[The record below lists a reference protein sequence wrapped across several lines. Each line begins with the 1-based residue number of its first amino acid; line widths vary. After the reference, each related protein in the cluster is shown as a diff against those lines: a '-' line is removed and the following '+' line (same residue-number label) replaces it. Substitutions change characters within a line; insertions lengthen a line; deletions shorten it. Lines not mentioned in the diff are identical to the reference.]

1 MPITSTVGGSVELK
15 GLGGAHPG
23 VAPIDTSAS
32 AAAGAIGTMTV
43 SAGGWVSSG
52 TTAAGY
58 PSGYYP
64 LSISSVSGQRVTFD
78 PFGQGAIT
86 YSLPNSTS
94 GTITTVSSTT
104 VTLSGST
111 SGMSQGSDLTIYM
124 SGGGTSSPNYV
135 MGNLYPGTYFV
146 ASVLN
151 GNQVTLASSY
161 SNAIANSP
169 ITFTTTGYD
178 SSNAVGGMNYISG
191 GLPSGVTFNS
201 GTGTVSGAIGINS
214 TSNPGYNN
222 GMILNYTPTGGL
234 YSGQVV
240 PTTAYTYKVRATDA
254 LGINATDRTYSINLS
269 VPYAYRQVITTTYLQ
284 AGYANSA
291 VWQTTCRVTNSTDTS
306 IDLGSSGYQE
316 VAHNYQMS
324 AHNYTRSFTFGA
336 SGSHCGAASNVIAF
350 NMRTET
356 ANTAGYSR
364 GYPVSQN
371 NCSTLRQEYY
381 YAWCT
386 SPASYTCYEMNL
398 TTEQGY
404 TAPTSC
410 PGPNSLTGN
419 SWDGYGVWMSQN
431 YNMTYATRS
440 VTTRSGS
447 NITGDNQGK
456 VMEGKINA
464 YGGREA
470 CPSTNWRRT
479 VQSTNTSVD
488 AAGAKPYNS
497 GEENNMTGQDWG
509 YCVGF
514 YGPAG
519 HVNTSFKFIYAT
531 EAGYSTNASLEA
543 KGGHAGNSSGT
554 AAWRD

>member
-1 MPITSTVGGSVELK
+1 MPITSTVGGTVELK

-23 VAPIDTSAS
+23 VAPVDTSAS
-32 AAAGAIGTMTV
+32 TAAGSIGTMTV
-43 SAGGWVSSG
+43 TAGGWVSSG
-52 TTAAGY
+52 TTPPGY

-64 LSISSVSGQRVTFD
+64 LSISSVSGSRVAFD

-86 YSLPNSTS
+86 YTLPNALS
-94 GTITTVSSTT
+94 GTITSVSGAT
-104 VTLSGST
+104 VTISGST
-111 SGMSQGSDLTIYM
+111 SGMAQGSDFTVYF
-124 SGGGTSSPNYV
+124 SGGGTNAQQSTYGGV
-135 MGNLYPGTYFV
+135 WPGTWYV
-146 ASVLN
+146 ASVVS
-151 GNQVTLASSY
+151 GNQVTLATTY
-161 SNAIANSP
+161 GNAIANSP
-169 ITFTTTGYD
+169 TTFQSYNTSYTVSGL
-178 SSNAVGGMNYISG
+178 NYVSG
-191 GLPSGVTFNS
+191 ALPSGLSFNS
-201 GTGTVSGAIGINS
+201 STGTVSGAISINS

-222 GMILNYTPTGGL
+222 GMLLNYPPSGGL
-234 YSGQVV
+234 YDGRTV
-240 PTTAYTYKVRATDA
+240 PTTSYQFKVRATDA
-254 LGINATDRTYSINLS
+254 LGINQTDRQYSINLS

-284 AGYANSA
+284 AGYANSSC
-291 VWQTTCRVTNSTDTS
+291 WQTTCRTTNSTDTT

-324 AHNYTRSFTFGA
+324 AHNLTRSFTFGA
-336 SGSHCGAASNVIAF
+336 GSAHCAAASNVIAF

-386 SPASYTCYEMNL
+386 SPAATTVYEMNL

-410 PGPNSLTGN
+410 PGPNALTGN

-431 YNMTYATRS
+431 YNMTYSNRT
-440 VTTRSGS
+440 VTSRGGTTV
-447 NITGDNQGK
+447 TGDAQGK

-464 YGGREA
+464 YGGREG

-509 YCVGF
+509 YCIGF

-531 EAGYSTNASLEA
+531 EAGYGTNASLEA

-554 AAWRD
+554 TCWRD

>member
-23 VAPIDTSAS
+23 VAPVDTSAS
-32 AAAGAIGTMTV
+32 AAAGSIGTMTV
-43 SAGGWVSSG
+43 SSGAWTASG

-86 YSLPNSTS
+86 YSLPNATS
-94 GTITTVSSTT
+94 GTISSISGAN
-104 VTLSGST
+104 VTISGST
-111 SGMSQGSDLTIYM
+111 SGMSQGSDFTITLP
-124 SGGGTSSPNYV
+124 GGGTGSSNYTF
-135 MGNLYPGTYFV
+135 GNLFPGTWWV
-146 ASVLN
+146 ASVVN
-151 GNQVTLASSY
+151 GNTVTLATTQA
-161 SNAIANSP
+161 NALANSP
-169 ITFTTTGYD
+169 VTF
-178 SSNAVGGMNYISG
+178 SSTYNNSYSVSGMQYISG
-191 GLPSGVTFNS
+191 GLPSGVSFNS
-201 GTGTVSGAIGINS
+201 STGTVSGTISINS

-222 GMILNYTPTGGL
+222 GMILNYAPTGG
-234 YSGQVV
+234 VTNV
-240 PTTAYTYKVRATDA
+240 PTTTAYTYKIRATDA
-254 LGINATDRTYSINLS
+254 LGINVTDRTYSINLS

-284 AGYANSA
+284 AGYANSS

-306 IDLGSSGYQE
+306 IDLGTSGYQE

-336 SGSHCGAASNVIAF
+336 SGTHCGAASNVIAF

-381 YAWCT
+381 FAWCT
-386 SPASYTCYEMNL
+386 SPASTTCYEMNL
-398 TTEQGY
+398 STEQGY

-410 PGPNSLTGN
+410 PGGNSLTGN

-431 YNMTYATRS
+431 YNMTYSTRS
-440 VTTRSGS
+440 VTARGGTT
-447 NITGDNQGK
+447 ITGDNQGK

-464 YGGREA
+464 YGGREG

-497 GEENNMTGQDWG
+497 GEENHMTGQDWG

-519 HVNTSFKFIYAT
+519 HVNTSYKFIYAT
-531 EAGYSTNASLEA
+531 EAGYGTNASLEA

-554 AAWRD
+554 ACWRD

>member
-32 AAAGAIGTMTV
+32 TAAGSIGTMTV
-43 SAGGWVSSG
+43 SSGAWVSSG
-52 TTAAGY
+52 TTPPGY

-64 LSISSVSGQRVTFD
+64 LSISSVSGQRVAFD

-86 YSLPNSTS
+86 YSIPNATS
-94 GTITTVSSTT
+94 GTISSVSGTT
-104 VTLSGST
+104 VTISGNT
-111 SGMSQGSDLTIYM
+111 SGMSQGSDFTITLP
-124 SGGGTSSPNYV
+124 GGGTGSNNYV
-135 MGNLYPGTYFV
+135 FGQLYPGTYYV
-146 ASVLN
+146 ASVLTS
-151 GNQVTLASSY
+151 NQITLASSY

-169 ITFTTTGYD
+169 ITFTGTYNTSYGYTG
-178 SSNAVGGMNYISG
+178 MQYISG
-191 GLPSGVTFNS
+191 GLPSGLTFTAS
-201 GTGTVSGAIGINS
+201 TGTVSGTIPINS
-214 TSNPGYNN
+214 NSNPGYNN
-222 GMILNYTPTGGL
+222 GMILNYPPTGGL
-234 YSGQVV
+234 YSGQPV
-240 PTTAYTYKVRATDA
+240 PSTAYGFKVRATDA
-254 LGINATDRTYSINLS
+254 LGINTTDRTYSINLS

-306 IDLGSSGYQE
+306 IDLGSAGYQE

-336 SGSHCGAASNVIAF
+336 AGTHCGAASNVIAF

-364 GYPVSQN
+364 SYPVSQN

-381 YAWCT
+381 FAWCT
-386 SPASYTCYEMNL
+386 SPASATCYEMNL
-398 TTEQGY
+398 STEQGY

-410 PGPNSLTGN
+410 PGGNALTGN

-440 VTTRSGS
+440 VTSRGGTNVSG
-447 NITGDNQGK
+447 DAQGK

-464 YGGREA
+464 YGGREG

-479 VQSTNTSVD
+479 VQSTNTTVD

-497 GEENNMTGQDWG
+497 GEENHMTGQDWG

-519 HVNTSFKFIYAT
+519 HVNTAYKFIYAT
-531 EAGYSTNASLEA
+531 EAGYGTNASLEA
-543 KGGHAGNSSGT
+543 KGGHPGNSSGT
-554 AAWRD
+554 CCWRD